1 MLITDPPGPPLTG
14 RNGVGEHNPQVDSDL
29 VFCLRLAPSTSA
41 VHAAARRRDGTD
53 QQASSGHHVLL
64 CALRYIVRNMNS
76 AFPADILNLQVAEHG
91 TDARVV
97 TVTGEV
103 DALTAPRLADVL
115 TAQLAVARIVVANLD
130 GVQFMSSAGLRVLF
144 EIDELATKQDRCLRL
159 VSNSPTVALVL
170 ETSGLRDQF
179 TVADNVP
186 DALNNVR

>member
-1 MLITDPPGPPLTG
+1 LAILQRLRFVLAGPTAG
-14 RNGVGEHNPQVDSDL
+14 
-29 VFCLRLAPSTSA
+29 LRLAATGRIRTQVDPHL

-170 ETSGLRDQF
+170 ETSGLREQF

-186 DALNNVR
+186 DALNNVRRRPRQ

>member
-1 MLITDPPGPPLTG
+1 
-14 RNGVGEHNPQVDSDL
+14 
-29 VFCLRLAPSTSA
+29 
-41 VHAAARRRDGTD
+41 
-53 QQASSGHHVLL
+53 VLL

-170 ETSGLRDQF
+170 ETSGLREQF

-186 DALNNVR
+186 DALNNVRLRPRQ